1 MQSLRLTHSTHKFF
15 DNAWALY
22 EHSFP
27 KDERR
32 PIESQAKIMGHKNY
46 HFEIFIK
53 NREFLGLLFWWGF
66 DELRY
71 LEHFATMPVLRG
83 KGVGKKVLDDFMNMD
98 ARPILLEVEMPEDE
112 ISRRR
117 IGFYERLGF
126 ILHPDIY
133 NPPSFHPDDPPPDMN
148 LMSYPDPI
156 SEADVRGFVEE
167 HHRDIYSWNK

>member
-1 MQSLRLTHSTHKFF
+1 MQLIRLGDTTEKHF
-15 DNAWALY
+15 DDAWVLY

-32 PIESQAKIMGHKNY
+32 PIESQAKIMGHENY
-46 HFEIFIK
+46 HFEVFIK
-53 NREFLGLLFWWGF
+53 DGEFLGLLFWWGF

-83 KGVGKKVLDDFMNMD
+83 KGVGKKILDDFMIMD

-112 ISRRR
+112 ISMRR
-117 IGFYERLGF
+117 IKFYERAGF

-133 NPPSFHPDDPPPDMN
+133 NPPSFHPNDPPPDLH

-156 SEADVRGFVEE
+156 SEADVLRFMEE
-167 HHRDIYSWNK
+167 HHPDIYPTDK